1 MKEIKMT
8 KNKKSR
14 RVALRSQ
21 GTKSVRKS
29 ICQAVGEEKAN
40 RNTWVLLTNIQKNI
54 RGKKIGEKIIQIV
67 NHRLARKGRV
77 VLSTV

>member
-21 GTKSVRKS
+21 GTKSVGKS
-29 ICQAVGEEKAN
+29 ICQAVGEDKAN
-40 RNTWVLLTNIQKNI
+40 RNTWVLLTNIQKNR